1 MTSPSLRVVVPDAN
15 VLINL
20 MHVARLRFC
29 GELPGLEVVVPDH
42 VREEITVP
50 EQRTM
55 LDQAVAEDLLQVASI
70 TEAEDLALFADLIMH
85 LGRGEAACLVLAV
98 RNGWAVVSDEN
109 RRFRREAVSRIG
121 KDRIMGTADFF
132 VRRNPV
138 PIGTTTTY
146 QELTPRPNL

>member
-1 MTSPSLRVVVPDAN
+1 
-15 VLINL
+15 
-20 MHVARLRFC
+20 
-29 GELPGLEVVVPDH
+29 
-42 VREEITVP
+42 
-50 EQRTM
+50 
-55 LDQAVAEDLLQVASI
+55 VAEDLLQVASI